1 MVMSLPTS
9 QIFNEVLEGAGSRW
23 KEENHPVVGRPLLS
37 NKKPASSF
45 KKVSFNYKTWQASK
59 DTWQL
64 NFAKTFA
71 LAAKED
77 LLFCWFREKKKK
89 KKGTFCSFT
98 SISSLLLSTKT
109 KGDFSRSLYQHY
121 LTSSSGFDQITDQI
135 PQDEYWK
142 FVMISTPH
150 SQCCL
155 SVNGKLS
162 VFPVSLFFP
171 LWAKHCCYKNK
182 NSEIPVL
189 TKFGNSHT
197 HEKNLCFSLGN
208 WQSENWQLS
217 FSHIGTYINC
227 RNWIFKW
234 F

>member
-89 KKGTFCSFT
+89 KKEHFAVS
-98 SISSLLLSTKT
+98 
-109 KGDFSRSLYQHY
+109 
-121 LTSSSGFDQITDQI
+121 
-135 PQDEYWK
+135 PQ
-142 FVMISTPH
+142 
-150 SQCCL
+150 
-155 SVNGKLS
+155 
-162 VFPVSLFFP
+162 FP
-171 LWAKHCCYKNK
+171 LSYFPQKQK
-182 NSEIPVL
+182 V
-189 TKFGNSHT
+189 
-197 HEKNLCFSLGN
+197 
-208 WQSENWQLS
+208 
-217 FSHIGTYINC
+217 
-227 RNWIFKW
+227 IFQGPCISII
-234 F
+234 